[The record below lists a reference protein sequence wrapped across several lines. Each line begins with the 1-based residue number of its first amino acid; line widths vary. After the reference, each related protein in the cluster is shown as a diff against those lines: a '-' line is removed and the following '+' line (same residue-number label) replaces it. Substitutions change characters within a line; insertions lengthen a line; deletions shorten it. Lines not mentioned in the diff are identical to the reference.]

1 MIEDDQLTDTVE
13 EPASVEACTKCTAC
27 STVCPVS
34 RATEIFRGPKFL
46 GPEVER
52 YRDPTEAAV
61 TAGLDYCSGCKLCEV
76 TCPSQV
82 TIQEY
87 IRRAQNKGA
96 QEKGRTLRDWVL
108 GHTRLLGAFGSMTAP
123 LANLGNRN
131 PLVRL
136 LMEKVVGIHRRR
148 PLPRYQWL
156 TFERWFRRHS
166 HHSLPLRGGHAS
178 LSPVGR
184 VREGVSKRTD
194 SLPLRGGQP
203 DSLPLVGRV
212 REGVSKKTV
221 AYFYGCWVNYNDRRL
236 GEQVVRILEHNGI
249 DVVVPPQQCC
259 GIPAVV
265 NANMDLA
272 RKYAVRNV
280 QRLSTLPPEID
291 IVASSTSCGLM
302 LKHDYD
308 HLLEVEGAA
317 MVGRRTYD
325 ICEYLW
331 MLHGAGALRT
341 DFQAVQA
348 RVLYHAPCHLK
359 SHGIGYPAM
368 RLLRLIPGV
377 QVEEVDQGCCGI
389 SGTFGVKV
397 EKYDLSMQIGTR
409 LFEAVKA
416 AGSDAVLA
424 DCETC
429 RMQVEHG
436 TGTRSAHPIEIFAR
450 AYGIPGNP
458 REGEK

>member
-1 MIEDDQLTDTVE
+1 MITDEIATDSDTVE
-13 EPASVEACTKCTAC
+13 EAAPVEACTKCTAC
-27 STVCPVS
+27 NTVCPVARS
-34 RATEIFRGPKFL
+34 TEIFRGPKYL
-46 GPEVER
+46 GPESER
-52 YRDPTEAAV
+52 YRDQHEASV
-61 TAGLDYCSGCKLCEV
+61 TAGLDLCSGCKLCEV

-96 QEKGRTLRDWVL
+96 EEKGRTLRDWVL
-108 GHTRLLGAFGSMTAP
+108 GHTRLLSQFGSMTAP
-123 LANLGNRN
+123 LANFGNRN

-136 LMEKVVGIHRRR
+136 VMEKVIGVHRKR

-156 TFERWFRRHS
+156 TFERWFKRRRA
-166 HHSLPLRGGHAS
+166 PA
-178 LSPVGR
+178 PTPTK
-184 VREGVSKRTD
+184 KR
-194 SLPLRGGQP
+194 
-203 DSLPLVGRV
+203 
-212 REGVSKKTV
+212 TV
-221 AYFYGCWVNYNDRRL
+221 AYFSACWVNFNERRL
-236 GEQVVRILEHNGI
+236 GEMVVHVLERNG
-249 DVVVPPQQCC
+249 VAVMVPKQECC

-265 NANMDLA
+265 NSNMDLA
-272 RKYAVRNV
+272 RQYGMENV
-280 QRLSTLPPEID
+280 KSLSALPAEVE

-308 HLLEVEGAA
+308 HLLEIPGAA
-317 MVGRRTYD
+317 AVGARVYD

-331 MLHGAGALRT
+331 MLHEAGELSE
-341 DFQAVQA
+341 DFEQVQT

-377 QVEEVDQGCCGI
+377 VVEEVDEGCCGI
-389 SGTFGVKV
+389 SGTYGVKV
-397 EKYDLSMQIGTR
+397 EKYDLSMKIGSR

-436 TGTRSAHPIEIFAR
+436 AGARSAHPLEILAR
-450 AYGIPGNP
+450 AYGY
-458 REGEK
+458 R